1 MPCLFTDY
9 GDFYGVFQGSK
20 NIKDIWGPTSFIF
33 GNVEVKLWQNLQET
47 GQNVGPLGHAPPEPM
62 ELLQRRMKL
71 SLLGRRPG
79 QPPRVNDDVPM
90 AEKLGLSR
98 CFCFFLEKSLGIFS
112 NAKKDV
118 KS

>member
-1 MPCLFTDY
+1 MGILL
-9 GDFYGVFQGSK
+9 GVFQGSK
-20 NIKDIWGPTSFIF
+20 NIKGYLWGPQSFIF
-33 GNVEVKLWQNLQET
+33 GKVEVELWQNLQET

-98 CFCFFLEKSLGIFS
+98 CFCFFLLEKRLGIFS

>member
-1 MPCLFTDY
+1 MGILL
-9 GDFYGVFQGSK
+9 GVFQGSK

-33 GNVEVKLWQNLQET
+33 GKVEVKLWQNLQET

-90 AEKLGLSR
+90 AEKLVVNM
-98 CFCFFLEKSLGIFS
+98 FLFLFIGEKPWNFQQCY
-112 NAKKDV
+112 KT
-118 KS
+118 